1 MTTIGKIANVLGLAV
16 KTGKKTK
23 LGIKKPF
30 NYHFVKG
37 SSKFEATDAY
47 GSPTVGERKFAF
59 SFKSRKTPKNKLNL
73 RIKRTL
79 NKRLSSKYTE
89 WGINIDKIKTIPASN
104 KKNIKK
110 YKSKIYNSPNYSE
123 RRYNMFKEIME
134 D

>member
-1 MTTIGKIANVLGLAV
+1 MATIGKIANVLGLAT

-23 LGIKKPF
+23 LGVKKSF

-37 SSKFEATDAY
+37 SSQFEATDAY
-47 GSPTVGERKFAF
+47 GSPTLGTRKFAF
-59 SFKSRKTPKNKLNL
+59 SFKSRNTPKNKLNL

-79 NKRLSSKYTE
+79 NKRLSPRYTE
-89 WGINIDKIKTIPASN
+89 WGINIDNVKTISASN
-104 KKNIKK
+104 KKNVKK